1 MEVMQ
6 LNKNHG
12 ADRVRASCAHRI
24 LTTASSRRYTA
35 AAGSSQ
41 HQCAW
46 HECSS
51 GPVQIVSQRRGGWE
65 MKARVIL
72 AVAAGLLALVLPA
85 IASGDASVTIGTTGC
100 GVLDSNGN
108 CVAAPFRDVVTNSA
122 TGVEIERTYASGV
135 FND

>member
-1 MEVMQ
+1 
-6 LNKNHG
+6 
-12 ADRVRASCAHRI
+12 
-24 LTTASSRRYTA
+24 
-35 AAGSSQ
+35 
-41 HQCAW
+41 
-46 HECSS
+46 
-51 GPVQIVSQRRGGWE
+51 

-135 FND
+135 FNDTGRAVMFNFADSGFRCISDITGARTTDWSETLSASGEATVVCSFTS